1 MAVTIVEVSPRD
13 GLQNEAVTVPA
24 EVKIELIER
33 LAGAGLRAIEMTSF
47 VRADRIPQLADAT
60 EVARRV
66 RRAEGV
72 RYLALAPNLRGVEA
86 GAECGVGEVAV
97 FIAASEAFNRRNVNR
112 SVAESLADAAAV
124 VAAARSH
131 GMRVRGYVSTVAG
144 CPYQGEVPPDDV
156 VALAGRLVEL
166 GCHELSLGDT
176 IGVGRPAQIAG
187 LVTRVAAVADMTR
200 LAFHGHDT
208 YGMGLANALAAIDV
222 GVRTIDASAGG
233 LGGCPFAGPGAK
245 GNLATEDLVY
255 ALAGTEHDTGVDL
268 AALCGISQWMAG
280 HLGHPPASAVF
291 RAMAVRGA
299 AAPGPPVP
307 PTDP

>member
-13 GLQNEAVTVPA
+13 GLQNERVTVPTA
-24 EVKIELIER
+24 VKIELVER
-33 LAGAGLRAIEMTSF
+33 LCRAGIRAVELTSF
-47 VRADRIPQLADAT
+47 VRADRIPQLADAG
-60 EVARRV
+60 EVARGV
-66 RRAEGV
+66 RRVAGV
-72 RYLALAPNLRGVEA
+72 RYLALAPNLHGVRAAAGCGVE
-86 GAECGVGEVAV
+86 EVAV

-112 SVAESLADAAAV
+112 SVEESLADAAAV
-124 VAAARSH
+124 VDAARRE

-144 CPYQGEVPPDDV
+144 CPYQGEVPPADV

-176 IGVGRPAQIAG
+176 IGVGRPAQVAG
-187 LVTRVAAVADMTR
+187 LVAAVARVADLSQ

-208 YGMGLANALAAIDV
+208 YGMGLANALAAIDA

-268 AALCGISQWMAG
+268 EALCGISEWMAG
-280 HLGHPPASAVF
+280 RLGHPPASAVV
-291 RAMAVRGA
+291 RAMAARR
-299 AAPGPPVP
+299 PPP
-307 PTDP
+307 PAT